1 MNKPLK
7 VRAGHNKD
15 MYFAVREHSRYEN
28 ALKRTK
34 LYKTEIIRIFYK
46 LDNAMNYVLEQNK
59 GK

>member
-34 LYKTEIIRIFYK
+34 IYKREIVRIFFGYDACTK
-46 LDNAMNYVLEQNK
+46 YVTTQNK

>member
-15 MYFAVREHSRYEN
+15 MYFAVREHKAKKYNRNFTSLAR
-28 ALKRTK
+28 
-34 LYKTEIIRIFYK
+34 TEIIRIFYK
-46 LDNAMNYVLEQNK
+46 LDNAMNYVLQQNK